1 MQPTPQT
8 SPAPADAPPPLSK
21 SSRFNLKVMWNI
33 NRLSIAMFLGAIIYK
48 AIVWLSR

>member
-1 MQPTPQT
+1 MQPTPENP
-8 SPAPADAPPPLSK
+8 SLPADAPPPLSK

-48 AIVWLSR
+48 TIVWLSR